1 MQKMTIDASGDKE
14 KIKLIKEKQ
23 IVGVE
28 FQHDIFSLL
37 CSNMYIHGDGRSNL
51 MKGSC
56 FDDDIKKQVSAFN
69 PNVGFL
75 NPPYKTNK
83 DDRN

>member
-1 MQKMTIDASGDKE
+1 MTIDASGDKE

-37 CSNMYIHGDGRSNL
+37 CSNMYIHGDAEV
-51 MKGSC
+51 
-56 FDDDIKKQVSAFN
+56 I
-69 PNVGFL
+69 
-75 NPPYKTNK
+75 
-83 DDRN
+83 